1 MNPFKS
7 VSAQLTAA
15 KERRELRAEEEAR
28 QSAARKEFE
37 SRHRLRLST
46 AAAVS
51 SVVIVCH
58 EDTWAFVE
66 RLVFPGAGTGF
77 HIPFHGSVDPKH
89 FPGERC
95 RIERGTG
102 MATVTVSGPH
112 LVRCLTIFR
121 AVLAAG
127 SDHVL
132 QDAQRYAMSKRLYAR
147 FSGLVDSIDPD
158 TSSGAVPR
166 LVIDAGLDSDG
177 KEADT
182 VA

>member
-1 MNPFKS
+1 MNLFKS
-7 VSAQLTAA
+7 VSEQLAAA
-15 KERRELRAEEEAR
+15 KERRERRAEEAAR
-28 QSAARKEFE
+28 QSAAREEFE
-37 SRHRLRLST
+37 GRHRLRLST

-66 RLVFPGAGTGF
+66 RLVFPTPGTGF
-77 HIPFHGSVDPKH
+77 HIPFHGSVDSQH

-95 RIERGTG
+95 RVDRGTG
-102 MATVTVSGPH
+102 MATVTLSGPH

-127 SDHVL
+127 ADHVL

-147 FSGLVDSIDPD
+147 FSSLVDSIDPD

-166 LVIDAGLDSDG
+166 LVIDAGLESDG
-177 KEADT
+177 KEADP